1 MEGPARRDLIRAMQ
15 LSAFDRIL
23 ERVKPGDRLKTPDE
37 KAGQPFTVESV
48 DAEGVSIKTARG
60 GRIRIGLFTFETAA
74 KFLADRGVAGDR
86 WLEVKDQDFQMLLN
100 MENDRVRASSYVIA
114 ILGAARVLD
123 VDGGRPNKVRLA
135 AN

>member
-1 MEGPARRDLIRAMQ
+1 MLDAY
-15 LSAFDRIL
+15 DRIL
-23 ERVKPGDRLKTPDE
+23 ARVKVGDRLRTPDA
-37 KAGQPFTVESV
+37 KTGQPFTVEAV
-48 DAEGVSIKTARG
+48 DAEGVTIKTAKG
-60 GRIRIGLFTFETAA
+60 GKIRVGLFTFETAT
-74 KFLADRGVAGDR
+74 KFLADHGVAGDR
-86 WLEVKDQDFQMLLN
+86 WLEVKDEDFQMLLN

>member
-1 MEGPARRDLIRAMQ
+1 MIRAMQ
-15 LSAFDRIL
+15 LGAFDRVL
-23 ERVKPGDRLKTPDE
+23 DRVKPGDRLKTPDE
-37 KAGQPFTVESV
+37 KAGQPFTVETV
-48 DAEGVSIKTARG
+48 DLEGVSIKTAKG

-86 WLEVKDQDFQMLLN
+86 WLEVKDEDFQMLLN

-114 ILGAARVLD
+114 ILGAAGVLD

-135 AN
+135 AGGEREAR

>member
-1 MEGPARRDLIRAMQ
+1 MQ
-15 LSAFDRIL
+15 FSAFDRVL

-48 DAEGVSIKTARG
+48 DAEGISIKTAKG
-60 GRIRIGLFTFETAA
+60 GRIRIGLFTFETAV

-86 WLEVKDQDFQMLLN
+86 WLEVKDEDFQMLLN

-123 VDGGRPNKVRLA
+123 IDGGRPNKVRLA
-135 AN
+135 AS

>member
-1 MEGPARRDLIRAMQ
+1 MQ
-15 LSAFDRIL
+15 FGAFDRVL

-86 WLEVKDQDFQMLLN
+86 WLEVKDEDFQMLLN

-114 ILGAARVLD
+114 IMGAAGVLD

-135 AN
+135 AV

>member
-1 MEGPARRDLIRAMQ
+1 MQ
-15 LSAFDRIL
+15 FSAFDRVL

-48 DAEGVSIKTARG
+48 DAEGISIKTAKG

-123 VDGGRPNKVRLA
+123 IDGGRPNKVRLA
-135 AN
+135 AS